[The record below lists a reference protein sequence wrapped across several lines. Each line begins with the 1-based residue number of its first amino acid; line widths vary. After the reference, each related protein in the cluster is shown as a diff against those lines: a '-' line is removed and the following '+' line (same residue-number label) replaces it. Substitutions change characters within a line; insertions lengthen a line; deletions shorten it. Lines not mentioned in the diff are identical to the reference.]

1 MKGVSML
8 ILKAKLLSIYKSMDY
23 VNKETGETTLGKVK
37 LQLMTEVKLKN
48 GETKH
53 SLIDVS
59 IPTEKLSL
67 FKDKIGQV
75 VSVEVNLI
83 AKQYTFYGV

>member
-1 MKGVSML
+1 
-8 ILKAKLLSIYKSMDY
+8 MDY

-37 LQLMTEVKLKN
+37 LQLMSEIRLKN
-48 GETKH
+48 GETKQE
-53 SLIDVS
+53 LKDIS
-59 IPTEKLSL
+59 IPNEKLSL

>member
-1 MKGVSML
+1 ML

-37 LQLMTEVKLKN
+37 LQLMSEIRLKN
-48 GETKH
+48 GETKQE
-53 SLIDVS
+53 LTDIS
-59 IPTEKLSL
+59 IPNEKLNL

>member
-37 LQLMTEVKLKN
+37 LQLMSEIRLKN
-48 GETKH
+48 GETKQE
-53 SLIDVS
+53 LKDIS
-59 IPTEKLSL
+59 IPNEKLSL
-67 FKDKIGQV
+67 FKDKVGQV